1 MDNVKNTKNDKTK
14 TVRSSAVFVARVALM
29 AGMLTAFKFALS
41 FIPNVEVVTVLI
53 IVFASA
59 WGLRYALPA
68 TLVFCAVEVAI
79 YGGAGYPSWI
89 ILYFIY
95 WPLLAVVSWACLRK
109 KQRTWV
115 AMIIGVVGSVIF
127 GVMSACTDTLC
138 VIGLIPNENLATYWA
153 LYYVRGLWF
162 DLVHVASSFV
172 TILALYGGLVKISKR
187 IQVPKNSVLIGN
199 DGETL

>member
-1 MDNVKNTKNDKTK
+1 MDNVNNAQKSKSEKA
-14 TVRSSAVFVARVALM
+14 RSSAVFVARVALM

-109 KQRTWV
+109 KQRVIV
-115 AMIIGVVGSVIF
+115 ATIIGIVGSALF
-127 GVMSACTDTLC
+127 GVLSACTDTLC
-138 VIGLIPNENLATYWA
+138 VIGLIPNENLASYWL

-162 DLVHVASSFV
+162 DLVHVVSSFF
-172 TILALYGGLVKISKR
+172 TIIALYGGLVKISKR
-187 IQVPKNSVLIGN
+187 IQTPKNSVAIEN
-199 DGETL
+199 DEDFS

>member
-1 MDNVKNTKNDKTK
+1 MDNVNNAKNNKKAK
-14 TVRSSAVFVARVALM
+14 ARSGALYVARVALM

-79 YGGAGYPSWI
+79 YGSAGYPSWI

-109 KQRTWV
+109 KQRVWLAT
-115 AMIIGVVGSVIF
+115 IIGVVGSVLF

-138 VIGLIPNENLATYWA
+138 VIGLIPDENLASYWL

-162 DLVHVASSFV
+162 DLVHVVSSFV
-172 TILALYGGLVKISKR
+172 TIIALYGGLVKISKR
-187 IQVPKNSVLIGN
+187 IQTPKTSVAIE
-199 DGETL
+199 DEEDFE

>member
-1 MDNVKNTKNDKTK
+1 MDNVNNTQKSKLEK
-14 TVRSSAVFVARVALM
+14 ARVSAISVARVALM

-109 KQRTWV
+109 KQRVLV
-115 AMIIGVVGSVIF
+115 AIIIGVVGSVLF

-138 VIGLIPNENLATYWA
+138 VIGLIPKENLASYWM

-162 DLVHVASSFV
+162 DIVHVVSSFATV
-172 TILALYGGLVKISKR
+172 LALYGGLVKISKR
-187 IQVPKNSVLIGN
+187 IQSIGN
-199 DGETL
+199 STFIESEEEKQ